1 MDLALIVTF
10 VGLFVVFSALII
22 LSVLISFS
30 SKVFAIK
37 TPIHSKAVNN
47 SKIDNNMNH
56 STDNSNTNI
65 VNNSQDKNELIA
77 VLTAAVMA
85 CMQQTPD
92 FKIRIKSFRRI
103 HKDSSAW
110 STAGIAEQISNR
122 F

>member
-1 MDLALIVTF
+1 MELALTVTL

-22 LSVLISFS
+22 LAFLISLS

-37 TPIHSKAVNN
+37 MPIHNKDTNN
-47 SKIDNNMNH
+47 SKADKINHPANN
-56 STDNSNTNI
+56 NSKNTAD
-65 VNNSQDKNELIA
+65 NSQDKNELIA
-77 VLTAAVMA
+77 VLTAAVMSS
-85 CMQQTPD
+85 MQQTPD

-110 STAGIAEQISNR
+110 NTAGIAEQISSR